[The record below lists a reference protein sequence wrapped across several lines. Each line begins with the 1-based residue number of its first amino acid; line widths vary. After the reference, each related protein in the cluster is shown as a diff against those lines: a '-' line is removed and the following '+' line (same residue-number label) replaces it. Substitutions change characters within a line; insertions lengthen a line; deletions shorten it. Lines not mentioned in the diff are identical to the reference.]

1 MLRSHFFIDKFSLQ
15 AKQEYS
21 FTFIFFIVV
30 LVVSYEKRSS
40 CYCIIYVYKLYF
52 SSYIQDIMVK
62 EEKNSQI
69 IEQGDIFFFYR
80 PKVDIEEVKDIG
92 DVQRFYM
99 IIHAEERKKYNNNYK
114 KKDDIYRL
122 FLIGQKQLPEIVE
135 GKSTSE
141 EKNWAL
147 NILTTSKPD
156 DIHKELLP
164 AEYTTET
171 KGKRRLAAAAP
182 AGEGKYTIV
191 KHDNHTELAYIL
203 ELPEIPGPTQKEFE
217 IKKEAS
223 YIISVKNPEVNIPGF
238 SAFSSNKKP
247 EYPKHIQEKFG
258 DRRWIS
264 IEDPDLLNYE
274 NTQVLLIGARK
285 KDVEEELGI
294 DIDEEKETKNTAD
307 IFKELKVR
315 KEQVPLK
322 PLLKGKFPN
331 KEEIPMAQEVKHL
344 SKEEYPGGKGGKI
357 GGKIAA
363 TASTSAA
370 AIAKMLSG
378 IEFPKNKDELIDY
391 AKENKAKV
399 EGSDEIIELIKKLPD
414 RKYHKMADVEKA
426 LGEIR

>member
-1 MLRSHFFIDKFSLQ
+1 
-15 AKQEYS
+15 
-21 FTFIFFIVV
+21 
-30 LVVSYEKRSS
+30 
-40 CYCIIYVYKLYF
+40 
-52 SSYIQDIMVK
+52 MVK
-62 EEKNSQI
+62 EDNKESEI

-80 PKVDIEEVKDIG
+80 PKVDTEEVKGIEDI
-92 DVQRFYM
+92 QRFYM
-99 IIHAEERKKYNNNYK
+99 VITPEEKKN
-114 KKDDIYRL
+114 DIYRL

-147 NILTTSKPD
+147 NILTTSNPD

-182 AGEGKYTIV
+182 AGEGKYKIV
-191 KHDNHTELAYIL
+191 KHDNHTELAYLL
-203 ELPEIPGPTQKEFE
+203 ELPEIPGPTQREFE

-238 SAFSSNKKP
+238 AASEKKP
-247 EYPKHIQEKFG
+247 EYPTHLIEKFG

-264 IEDPDLLNYE
+264 VEDPDLLNYK
-274 NTQVLLIGARK
+274 NTQILLIGARK

-294 DIDEEKETKNTAD
+294 DIDEEKETENTAD
-307 IFKELKVR
+307 IFKELKIR

-331 KEEIPMAQEVKHL
+331 KEEIPMAQEEVKHL

-370 AIAKMLSG
+370 AIAKILSG
-378 IEFPKNKDELIDY
+378 IEFPKNKNELLDY
-391 AKENKAKV
+391 AKKNKAKV
-399 EGSDEIIELIKKLPD
+399 ESSDEIIEVIKELPD
-414 RKYHKMADVEKA
+414 IKYHKMADVEKA

>member
-1 MLRSHFFIDKFSLQ
+1 
-15 AKQEYS
+15 
-21 FTFIFFIVV
+21 
-30 LVVSYEKRSS
+30 
-40 CYCIIYVYKLYF
+40 
-52 SSYIQDIMVK
+52 MVK
-62 EEKNSQI
+62 EDKKKSIEI

-80 PKVDIEEVKDIG
+80 PKVDTEEVKDIK

-99 IIHAEERKKYNNNYK
+99 VTTPEEEKEKEKN
-114 KKDDIYRL
+114 DIYRL

-147 NILTTSKPD
+147 NILTTSNPD

-171 KGKRRLAAAAP
+171 RGKRRLSAAAP
-182 AGEGKYTIV
+182 AGEGKYKIV
-191 KHDNHTELAYIL
+191 KHDSHTELAYIL
-203 ELPEIPGPTQKEFE
+203 ELPEIPGPTQREFE

-238 SAFSSNKKP
+238 ATVSEKKP
-247 EYPKHIQEKFG
+247 EYPKHIKEKFG
-258 DRRWIS
+258 NRRWIS
-264 IEDPDLLNYE
+264 IEDPQLLNYE

-294 DIDEEKETKNTAD
+294 DIDEQKETENTAD

-322 PLLKGKFPN
+322 PLMKGKFPG
-331 KEEIPMAQEVKHL
+331 KEEEVPMAQEVKHL
-344 SKEEYPGGKGGKI
+344 SKEEYPGGKGGRR
-357 GGKIAA
+357 GGKVAA

-370 AIAKMLSG
+370 AVAKLLSG
-378 IEFPKNKDELIDY
+378 IKFPKDKNKLVDY
-391 AKENKAKV
+391 AKENKSKV
-399 EGSDEIIELIKKLPD
+399 KSSDEIIEVIKELPD
-414 RKYHKMADVEKA
+414 RKYQNMADIEKA